1 MSGKKGKVE
10 ETAEEDFKT
19 FVCHQLSSTSDD
31 LKQMKGIQVQIQR
44 DIESLQS
51 QTKKNESSISQL
63 KEPLDV
69 KLEVLTGELYEN
81 NTRIDRIENDITL
94 LCKRD

>member
-1 MSGKKGKVE
+1 MPSVK
-10 ETAEEDFKT
+10 F
-19 FVCHQLSSTSDD
+19 TSDD

-63 KEPLDV
+63 KEQLDV